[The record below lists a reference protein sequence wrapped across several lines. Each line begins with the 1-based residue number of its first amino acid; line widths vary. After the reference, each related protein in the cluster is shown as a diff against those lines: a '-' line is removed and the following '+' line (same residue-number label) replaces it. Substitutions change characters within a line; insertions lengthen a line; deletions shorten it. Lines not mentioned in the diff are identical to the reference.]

1 MAEVKLKVE
10 DMSCG
15 GCVRNVT
22 AVLKALDGVE
32 DAVVSLEAAEAVV
45 RYDPQKVAVEAMRA
59 AVEEAGF
66 GCPV

>member
-10 DMSCG
+10 DMSCS

-66 GCPV
+66 ACPV